1 MLCGEVGNLIRCRA
15 TKRGDFEAMPRVVP
29 AIENTTRC
37 LACNTTHSH
46 KSWSRSRAVFFKD
59 DKLLEGNQE
68 GGDLPGI
75 PSPITC
81 TSEGFVGL
89 RLYQLIPGEDDIV
102 VMGMWNNGQ
111 AQLHI
116 LPAP

>member
-1 MLCGEVGNLIRCRA
+1 MFL
-15 TKRGDFEAMPRVVP
+15 
-29 AIENTTRC
+29 
-37 LACNTTHSH
+37 
-46 KSWSRSRAVFFKD
+46 KD